1 MFKVNFNGKPVELD
15 EKKRIL
21 SLIPAEEKK
30 TYYAA
35 KVNNRLRELNYELCF
50 DCDVELLK
58 LDSIDAVKVYE
69 TSLRYLISMAFFNV
83 MRNVKIRISYNV
95 SRSLLVEIVEPKK
108 MCLDFKSVKLIKN
121 EMERLI
127 DADIPFER
135 CTLTK
140 DEAHDFYV
148 KIGATDKDAILKYR
162 PERNCHFYKC
172 NEYINY
178 MYGYMVPSTGYLHSF
193 VVNVYGSGM
202 IIQYPRAEEGGK
214 IPIFEDTP
222 VYGRVLQSAAEWA
235 KRCNAETVAKMNEQ
249 ILAGTYVDLVNLCET
264 RQNGMLYELG
274 NDIQNNINDIRLI
287 CIAGPSSSGKTT
299 FSNRLRIELMS
310 RGIKPLKISLDM
322 YYKEKDAC
330 PLDAEGKPDFESLD
344 ALDLEHFNEQMIALI
359 GGEEVELPVF
369 DFASGRLESGIKT
382 RIDEHTPIII
392 EGIHALNDKLS
403 FAIPVHQ
410 KYKIYIAPQF
420 ALNLD
425 GDNPISLTDL
435 RLLRRIVRDRQFR
448 ATDAEKTIEMWSSV
462 RRGEFEWIYPFQE
475 GCNFVFN
482 SSLAYE
488 LCVIKKYAMPAL
500 AKIQSD
506 SPYYITANRL
516 MKNLK
521 YFKDIED
528 DVVPCNSLLREF
540 IGGSCFKDV

>member
-1 MFKVNFNGKPVELD
+1 
-15 EKKRIL
+15 
-21 SLIPAEEKK
+21 
-30 TYYAA
+30 
-35 KVNNRLRELNYELCF
+35 
-50 DCDVELLK
+50 
-58 LDSIDAVKVYE
+58 
-69 TSLRYLISMAFFNV
+69 
-83 MRNVKIRISYNV
+83 
-95 SRSLLVEIVEPKK
+95 
-108 MCLDFKSVKLIKN
+108 
-121 EMERLI
+121 
-127 DADIPFER
+127 
-135 CTLTK
+135 
-140 DEAHDFYV
+140 
-148 KIGATDKDAILKYR
+148 
-162 PERNCHFYKC
+162 
-172 NEYINY
+172 
-178 MYGYMVPSTGYLHSF
+178 
-193 VVNVYGSGM
+193 
-202 IIQYPRAEEGGK
+202 
-214 IPIFEDTP
+214 
-222 VYGRVLQSAAEWA
+222 
-235 KRCNAETVAKMNEQ
+235 
-249 ILAGTYVDLVNLCET
+249 
-264 RQNGMLYELG
+264 
-274 NDIQNNINDIRLI
+274 
-287 CIAGPSSSGKTT
+287 
-299 FSNRLRIELMS
+299 MS
-310 RGIKPLKISLDM
+310 RGIKPLRISLDM

-330 PLDAEGKPDFESLD
+330 PLDADGKPDFESLD